1 MNHGTRTEEEPA
13 DEPEVP
19 MRKRIAIG
27 GIWHETNG
35 FAAGLTGLDDFHAY
49 QYAEGEALLERY
61 RGTGTELGGMIGAA
75 GQCGFELLP
84 TLFAAAVPSA
94 TIARPAL
101 DALCDGILVRL
112 DASGAVDGMLLVL
125 HGAAAAEG
133 IDDADAH
140 VLERIREVL
149 PPPLPI
155 AATFDFHANLSEAMV
170 AGADLL
176 VGYDTFPHVDMA
188 ERGAEAARHLAR
200 MLASTGRPARA
211 LAKVPLLS
219 VPQKQATDREPAMSV
234 MSALH
239 DIETRP
245 EIWCGS
251 VALGFPY
258 ADAPHLGAS
267 VLMYADDT
275 QSARAAARTLAEE
288 IWSRREAFDIA
299 LAPPDEAVIE
309 AMRQPRWPVV
319 LVDPADNVGGGSA
332 GDGTVIL
339 EALVRHGAKDAIL
352 VIADPEAVAVA
363 VAAGEGGAFDAPVGA
378 RVDDRHGSPV
388 PVRGT
393 VTRLGDG
400 RYVHKGSYMTGYE
413 TSMGRCAVVDAAGIR
428 VLLTSRRTMPFDAE
442 QVRCMGLE
450 PAEQRIIVVKSASAW
465 RAAFES
471 VARHVI
477 FVDTPG
483 VCASNLEHFEY
494 RRRPRPA
501 YPLERCNLECTKFLV
516 L

>member
-1 MNHGTRTEEEPA
+1 MK
-13 DEPEVP
+13 
-19 MRKRIAIG
+19 KRIAIG

-49 QYAEGEALLERY
+49 QYAEGAALLERY

-75 GQCGFELLP
+75 EKCDFELLP
-84 TLFAAAVPSA
+84 TLFAGAVPSA
-94 TIARPAL
+94 TIARSAL
-101 DALCDGILVRL
+101 DTLCAGICSRL
-112 DASGAVDGMLLVL
+112 AVFGSVDGMLLVL
-125 HGAAAAEG
+125 HGAASAEG
-133 IDDADAH
+133 VDDADAY
-140 VLERIREVL
+140 VLERIREAL
-149 PPPLPI
+149 PRPLPI

-188 ERGAEAARHLAR
+188 ERGEEAARLLVR
-200 MLASTGRPARA
+200 LLDSPRRPARA
-211 LAKVPLLS
+211 LAKVPLLT
-219 VPQKQATDREPAMSV
+219 VPQKQATDREPAKSI

-239 DIETRP
+239 AIEARP
-245 EIWCGS
+245 GIWCGS

-267 VLMYADDT
+267 VLVYADDAE
-275 QSARAAARTLAEE
+275 SARHSADSLAEE

-299 LAPPDEAVIE
+299 LVAPDDAVAEAL
-309 AMRQPRWPVV
+309 RSPQWPVV

-339 EALVRHGAKDAIL
+339 EALIRHGAKDAVV
-352 VIADPEAVAVA
+352 VIADPEAVTAAAV
-363 VAAGEGGAFDAPVGA
+363 VGEGGAFETAVGA
-378 RVDDRHGSPV
+378 KVDDRHGTPV
-388 PVRGT
+388 PVRG
-393 VTRLGDG
+393 VVARLGDG

-413 TSMGRCAVVDAAGIR
+413 TSMGHCAVVDAGGIR
-428 VLLTSRRTMPFDAE
+428 ILLTSRRTMPFDAE
-442 QVRCMGLE
+442 QLRCMGLE

-483 VCASNLEHFEY
+483 VCASNLDHFDY
-494 RRRPRPA
+494 RRRPVPA
-501 YPLERCNLECTKFLV
+501 YPLEPSCLGGVQTFV
-516 L
+516 S

>member
-1 MNHGTRTEEEPA
+1 MN
-13 DEPEVP
+13 
-19 MRKRIAIG
+19 KRVAIG

-35 FAAGLTGLDDFHAY
+35 FAAGLTGLADFRAY
-49 QYAEGEALLERY
+49 QYAEGRELLDRY
-61 RGTGTELGGMIGAA
+61 RGTGTELGGMIAA
-75 GQCGFELLP
+75 AQECGFELLP

-94 TIARPAL
+94 TIARSAL
-101 DALCDGILVRL
+101 DALCADIGKRL
-112 DASGAVDGMLLVL
+112 AAAGPVEGMLLVL

-133 IDDADAH
+133 IDDADAF

-149 PPPLPI
+149 PRPLPI

-170 AGADLL
+170 TGADVL

-200 MLASTGRPARA
+200 MLESTGRPARA

-219 VPQKQATDREPAMSV
+219 VPQKQATDREPARSIMA
-234 MSALH
+234 ALH
-239 DIETRP
+239 DIEKRP
-245 EIWCGS
+245 DIWCGS

-267 VLMYADDT
+267 VLVYADEVA
-275 QSARAAARTLAEE
+275 SARQAAEGLAAE
-288 IWSRREAFDIA
+288 IWSRRESFDIA
-299 LAPPDEAVIE
+299 LVDPDAAVS
-309 AMRQPRWPVV
+309 AALGHPRWPVV

-339 EALVRHGAKDAIL
+339 ESLVRHRARDAVV

-363 VAAGEGGAFDAPVGA
+363 VAAGEGGTFDAPVGA
-378 RVDDRHGSPV
+378 RADDRHGSPL

-413 TSMGRCAVVDAAGIR
+413 TSMGQCAVVDAEGIR
-428 VLLTSRRTMPFDAE
+428 ILLTSRRTMPFDAE
-442 QVRCMGLE
+442 QLRCMGLE

-471 VARHVI
+471 VARHII

-494 RRRPRPA
+494 RRRPVPA
-501 YPLERCNLECTKFLV
+501 YPLERSGFQGSMQIFV
-516 L
+516 S

>member
-1 MNHGTRTEEEPA
+1 MKN
-13 DEPEVP
+13 
-19 MRKRIAIG
+19 RIAIG

-35 FAAGLTGLDDFHAY
+35 FAAGLTELDDFRAY
-49 QYAEGEALLERY
+49 QYAEGAALLERY

-75 GQCGFELLP
+75 GDCDFELLP
-84 TLFAAAVPSA
+84 TLFAGAVPSA
-94 TIARPAL
+94 TISRSAL
-101 DALCDGILVRL
+101 DALCVGICARL
-112 DASGAVDGMLLVL
+112 AEFGSVDGMLLVL
-125 HGAAAAEG
+125 HGAAAEG
-133 IDDADAH
+133 IDDADAF

-149 PPPLPI
+149 PRPCPI

-170 AGADLL
+170 AGADVL

-188 ERGAEAARHLAR
+188 ERGAEAARLLAR
-200 MLASTGRPARA
+200 LLESPQRRARA

-219 VPQKQATDREPAMSV
+219 VPQKQATDREPARSV

-239 DIETRP
+239 DIEAKAGV
-245 EIWCGS
+245 WCGS

-267 VLMYADDT
+267 VLVYADDE
-275 QSARAAARTLAEE
+275 QSAQCSAEMLAGE
-288 IWSRREAFDIA
+288 IWSRRESFDIA
-299 LAPPDEAVIE
+299 LVAPDVAVAEALGSP
-309 AMRQPRWPVV
+309 QWPVV

-339 EALVRHGAKDAIL
+339 EALVRQRAKDAVV
-352 VIADPEAVAVA
+352 VIAEPEAVAAAAA
-363 VAAGEGGAFDAPVGA
+363 VGEGGAFEAPVGA
-378 RVDDRHGSPV
+378 KVDDRHGAPV
-388 PVRGT
+388 PIRGV

-400 RYVHKGSYMTGYE
+400 RYVHKGTYMTGYE
-413 TSMGRCAVVDAAGIR
+413 TSMGRCAVVDADGIR
-428 VLLTSRRTMPFDAE
+428 ILLTSRRTMPFDAE
-442 QVRCMGLE
+442 QLRCMGIE

-471 VARHVI
+471 VARHII

-494 RRRPRPA
+494 RRRPTPA
-501 YPLERCNLECTKFLV
+501 YPLERSEIPSIRVFV
-516 L
+516 S